1 MKVKGMKVNK
11 KLLVIATLFLS
22 LNMIMATQYAVT
34 KIGYEFNIV
43 HPSDA
48 NIRYI
53 GSDNSSGGRLLR
65 VAGTNGT
72 GSLKLTFGDWSA
84 GTNKMYSA
92 AFGIVNEEQ
101 VPVDIMY
108 IDVSSD
114 NSTYLKIWL
123 HGNRSANA
131 NSTDNDPTTVLM
143 YDNGSIINDYNVSA
157 WTLAQGNGD
166 ADDMCSDISD
176 RGTYS
181 SNTTWDETQQVR
193 YSLNDSI
200 GYGVGIDGKTADNA
214 SDFVWIQ
221 VAIDIPN
228 DVDGSGLHTGN
239 IEVHFKAD
247 TT

>member
-1 MKVKGMKVNK
+1 MKVNK
-11 KLLVIATLFLS
+11 KLLMLATLFLF
-22 LNMIMATQYAVT
+22 LNMIIATQYAVT
-34 KIGYEFNIV
+34 KIGYEYYIV

-65 VAGTNGT
+65 VAGANGT
-72 GSLKLTFGDWSA
+72 GASLKLSFGNWSA

-101 VPVDIMY
+101 VPVNIMY
-108 IDVSSD
+108 INVTSD
-114 NSTYLKIWL
+114 NYTYMKIWL

-131 NSTDNDPTTVLM
+131 NSTDTDPTMVLM
-143 YDNGSIINDYNVSA
+143 YDNGSIINDPNVSA
-157 WTLAQGNGD
+157 WTLAQGNGNSS
-166 ADDMCSDISD
+166 DMCSDISD

-181 SNTTWDETQQVR
+181 SDTPWDETQHVR

-200 GYGVGIDGKTADNA
+200 AYGVGMDGRTVDNA
-214 SDFVWIQ
+214 SDYVWIQ
-221 VAIDIPN
+221 VAIDIPS
-228 DVDGSGLHTGN
+228 DIVDSGLHTGT
-239 IEVHFKAD
+239 IEVHFKAV